1 MLEGERFSA
10 KRLLAKSKGNLDL
23 AVNVDTYTMHTC
35 EERISLTI

>member
-1 MLEGERFSA
+1 MLEGERLSA

-23 AVNVDTYTMHTC
+23 AVNVDKYTVHTC